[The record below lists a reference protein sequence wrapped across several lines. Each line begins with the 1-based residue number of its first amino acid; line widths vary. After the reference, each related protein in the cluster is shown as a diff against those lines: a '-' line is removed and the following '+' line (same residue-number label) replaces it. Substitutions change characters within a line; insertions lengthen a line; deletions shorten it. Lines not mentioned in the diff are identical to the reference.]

1 MVVFVVVLVVGF
13 VVVLV
18 CVVLVSS
25 AIWTGVTVVTG
36 NFKTMMAMSFT

>member
-1 MVVFVVVLVVGF
+1 
-13 VVVLV
+13 
-18 CVVLVSS
+18 LVSS